1 MKAISI
7 LHCRLADV
15 TIKVYFT
22 HITDLIC
29 SVFTCMNGALIDFC
43 FGVTANLVIFFL
55 LQPVFNVFWSFTLSF
70 RILYA
75 RVIFCDLEIALS
87 GHKEKKTPV
96 IKEP

>member
-29 SVFTCMNGALIDFC
+29 SVFTCMNGALLISVF
-43 FGVTANLVIFFL
+43 VLQQTLFFFSPAAGFQCIL
-55 LQPVFNVFWSFTLSF
+55 EFYAVFHNSVC
-70 RILYA
+70 A
-75 RVIFCDLEIALS
+75 RGFL
-87 GHKEKKTPV
+87 
-96 IKEP
+96 

>member
-29 SVFTCMNGALIDFC
+29 SVSTCMNGALIDFC
-43 FGVTANLVIFFL
+43 FGVTANLVIFFSPAAGFQCIL
-55 LQPVFNVFWSFTLSF
+55 EFYAVFHNSLC
-70 RILYA
+70 A
-75 RVIFCDLEIALS
+75 RDFL
-87 GHKEKKTPV
+87 
-96 IKEP
+96 